1 MIPKTRI
8 LIVDDHAMVRLALAE
23 AIAQQDDLELVGEA
37 ENGARAIALYRDLQP
52 DVVTMDYQMP
62 GLNGA
67 EAIGEILAEFPE
79 ARIVLLSIYETPES
93 LWRATEAGAL
103 GCVSKG
109 VEIDEI
115 ITAVRAV
122 ASGVS
127 YYSEGL
133 EKKLDE
139 RRAQEALS
147 PRETEVLAQIV
158 SGNRS
163 EPWDFNVHCEA
174 SPRTRLHQTRSQRS
188 DSSCDR
194 RRETRNHSIGL
205 TLRVNN
211 QSGLSMQISSFMVR
225 A

>member
-1 MIPKTRI
+1 MIPKTRV

-23 AIAQQDDLELVGEA
+23 ALAQQDDLELVGEA
-37 ENGARAIALYRDLQP
+37 ENGASAIALYRELQP

-79 ARIVLLSIYETPES
+79 ARIVLLSIYETSES
-93 LWRATEAGAL
+93 LWQATEAGAL
-103 GCVSKG
+103 GCMSKG

-139 RRAQEALS
+139 RRAKEALS
-147 PRETEVLAQIV
+147 PRETEILAQIV
-158 SGNRS
+158 SGHSNKEIVANLGISTSTVKHHIERVFTKLGVN
-163 EPWDFNVHCEA
+163 D
-174 SPRTRLHQTRSQRS
+174 RTQAATAAVKRGIIQL
-188 DSSCDR
+188 D
-194 RRETRNHSIGL
+194 
-205 TLRVNN
+205 
-211 QSGLSMQISSFMVR
+211 
-225 A
+225 

>member
-1 MIPKTRI
+1 MIPKTRV

-23 AIAQQDDLELVGEA
+23 ALAQQDDLELVGEA
-37 ENGARAIALYRDLQP
+37 ENGARAIALYRELQP

-67 EAIGEILAEFPE
+67 EAISEILAEFPE

-109 VEIDEI
+109 VEVDEI

-147 PRETEVLAQIV
+147 PRETEILAQIV
-158 SGNRS
+158 SGHSNKEIVANLGISTSTVKHHIERVFTKLGVN
-163 EPWDFNVHCEA
+163 D
-174 SPRTRLHQTRSQRS
+174 RTQAATAAVKRGIIQL
-188 DSSCDR
+188 D
-194 RRETRNHSIGL
+194 
-205 TLRVNN
+205 
-211 QSGLSMQISSFMVR
+211 
-225 A
+225 

>member
-1 MIPKTRI
+1 MTSNQKTGI

-67 EAIGEILAEFPE
+67 ETITEILTEFPQ
-79 ARIVLLSIYETPES
+79 ARIVLLSIYETSES

-109 VEIDEI
+109 VDIDEI

-122 ASGVS
+122 ASGAP

-133 EKKLDE
+133 EKKLKE
-139 RRAQEALS
+139 RSDQEELS
-147 PRETEVLAQIV
+147 PREAEVLAQIV
-158 SGNRS
+158 SGYSNKEIVANLGIS
-163 EPWDFNVHCEA
+163 ISTVKHHIESVFTKLGVND
-174 SPRTRLHQTRSQRS
+174 RTQAVTAAVKRGIIEL
-188 DSSCDR
+188 D
-194 RRETRNHSIGL
+194 
-205 TLRVNN
+205 
-211 QSGLSMQISSFMVR
+211 
-225 A
+225 

>member
-1 MIPKTRI
+1 MIPKTRV

-23 AIAQQDDLELVGEA
+23 ALAQQDDLELVGEA
-37 ENGARAIALYRDLQP
+37 ENGASAIALYRELQP

-79 ARIVLLSIYETPES
+79 ARIVLLSIYETSES
-93 LWRATEAGAL
+93 LWQATEAGAL
-103 GCVSKG
+103 GSMSKG

-147 PRETEVLAQIV
+147 PRETEILAQIV
-158 SGNRS
+158 SGHSNKEIVANLGISTSTVKHHIERVFTKLGVN
-163 EPWDFNVHCEA
+163 D
-174 SPRTRLHQTRSQRS
+174 RTQAATAAVKQGIIQL
-188 DSSCDR
+188 D
-194 RRETRNHSIGL
+194 
-205 TLRVNN
+205 
-211 QSGLSMQISSFMVR
+211 
-225 A
+225 

>member
-1 MIPKTRI
+1 MIPKTRV

-23 AIAQQDDLELVGEA
+23 ALAQQDDLELVGEA
-37 ENGARAIALYRDLQP
+37 ENGASAIALYRELQP

-67 EAIGEILAEFPE
+67 EAISEILAEFPE

-109 VEIDEI
+109 GEIDEI

-147 PRETEVLAQIV
+147 PRETEILAQIV
-158 SGNRS
+158 SGCSNKEIVANLGISTSTVKHHIQRVFTKLGVN
-163 EPWDFNVHCEA
+163 D
-174 SPRTRLHQTRSQRS
+174 RTQAATAAVKRGIIQL
-188 DSSCDR
+188 D
-194 RRETRNHSIGL
+194 
-205 TLRVNN
+205 
-211 QSGLSMQISSFMVR
+211 
-225 A
+225 

>member
-1 MIPKTRI
+1 MIPKTRV

-23 AIAQQDDLELVGEA
+23 ALAQQDDLELVGEA
-37 ENGARAIALYRDLQP
+37 ENGASAIALYRELQP

-79 ARIVLLSIYETPES
+79 ARIVLLSIYETSES
-93 LWRATEAGAL
+93 LWQATEAGAL
-103 GCVSKG
+103 GCMSKG

-147 PRETEVLAQIV
+147 PRETEILAQIV
-158 SGNRS
+158 SGHSNKEIVANLGISTSTVKHHIERVFTKLGVN
-163 EPWDFNVHCEA
+163 D
-174 SPRTRLHQTRSQRS
+174 RTQAATAAVKRGIIQL
-188 DSSCDR
+188 D
-194 RRETRNHSIGL
+194 
-205 TLRVNN
+205 
-211 QSGLSMQISSFMVR
+211 
-225 A
+225 

>member
-1 MIPKTRI
+1 MIPKTRV

-23 AIAQQDDLELVGEA
+23 ALAQQDDLELGGEA
-37 ENGARAIALYRDLQP
+37 ENGASAIALYRELQP

-79 ARIVLLSIYETPES
+79 ARIVLLSIYETSES
-93 LWRATEAGAL
+93 LWQATEAGAL
-103 GCVSKG
+103 GSMSKG

-147 PRETEVLAQIV
+147 PRETEILAQIV
-158 SGNRS
+158 SGHSNKEIVANLGISTSTVKHHIERVFTKLGVN
-163 EPWDFNVHCEA
+163 D
-174 SPRTRLHQTRSQRS
+174 RTQAATAAVKQGIIQL
-188 DSSCDR
+188 D
-194 RRETRNHSIGL
+194 
-205 TLRVNN
+205 
-211 QSGLSMQISSFMVR
+211 
-225 A
+225 

>member
-158 SGNRS
+158 SGLSNKEIVANLGISMSTVKHHLERVFTKLGVN
-163 EPWDFNVHCEA
+163 D
-174 SPRTRLHQTRSQRS
+174 RTQAATAAVKRGIIQL
-188 DSSCDR
+188 D
-194 RRETRNHSIGL
+194 
-205 TLRVNN
+205 
-211 QSGLSMQISSFMVR
+211 
-225 A
+225 

>member
-67 EAIGEILAEFPE
+67 ETITEILTQFPE

-158 SGNRS
+158 SGFSNKEIVANLGISTSTVKHHLERVFTKLGVN
-163 EPWDFNVHCEA
+163 D
-174 SPRTRLHQTRSQRS
+174 RTQAATAALKRGIIQL
-188 DSSCDR
+188 D
-194 RRETRNHSIGL
+194 
-205 TLRVNN
+205 
-211 QSGLSMQISSFMVR
+211 
-225 A
+225 

>member
-1 MIPKTRI
+1 MIPKTRV

-23 AIAQQDDLELVGEA
+23 ALAQQDDLELVGEA
-37 ENGARAIALYRDLQP
+37 ENGARAIALYRELQP

-109 VEIDEI
+109 VEVDEI

-147 PRETEVLAQIV
+147 PRETEILAQIV
-158 SGNRS
+158 SGYSNKEIVANLGISTSTVKHHIQRVFTKLGVN
-163 EPWDFNVHCEA
+163 D
-174 SPRTRLHQTRSQRS
+174 RTQAATAAVKRGIIQL
-188 DSSCDR
+188 D
-194 RRETRNHSIGL
+194 
-205 TLRVNN
+205 
-211 QSGLSMQISSFMVR
+211 
-225 A
+225 

>member
-158 SGNRS
+158 SGLSNKEIVANLGISMSTVKHHLERV
-163 EPWDFNVHCEA
+163 F
-174 SPRTRLHQTRSQRS
+174 TK
-188 DSSCDR
+188 
-194 RRETRNHSIGL
+194 
-205 TLRVNN
+205 LRVNDRT
-211 QSGLSMQISSFMVR
+211 QAATAAVKRGIIQLD
-225 A
+225 

>member
-1 MIPKTRI
+1 MIPKTRV

-23 AIAQQDDLELVGEA
+23 ALAQQDDLELVGEA
-37 ENGARAIALYRDLQP
+37 ENGASAIALYRELQP

-79 ARIVLLSIYETPES
+79 ARIVLLSIYETSES
-93 LWRATEAGAL
+93 LWQATEAGAL
-103 GCVSKG
+103 GCMSKG

-147 PRETEVLAQIV
+147 PRETEILAQIV
-158 SGNRS
+158 SGHSNKEIVANLGISTSTVKHHIERVFTKLGVN
-163 EPWDFNVHCEA
+163 D
-174 SPRTRLHQTRSQRS
+174 RTQAATAAVKQGIIQL
-188 DSSCDR
+188 D
-194 RRETRNHSIGL
+194 
-205 TLRVNN
+205 
-211 QSGLSMQISSFMVR
+211 
-225 A
+225 

>member
-1 MIPKTRI
+1 MIPKTRV

-23 AIAQQDDLELVGEA
+23 ALAQQDDLELVGEA
-37 ENGARAIALYRDLQP
+37 ENGARAIALYRELQP

-109 VEIDEI
+109 VEVDEI

-147 PRETEVLAQIV
+147 PRETEILAQIV
-158 SGNRS
+158 SGCSNKEIVANLGISTSTVKHHIQRVFTKLGVN
-163 EPWDFNVHCEA
+163 D
-174 SPRTRLHQTRSQRS
+174 RTQAATAAVKRGIIQL
-188 DSSCDR
+188 D
-194 RRETRNHSIGL
+194 
-205 TLRVNN
+205 
-211 QSGLSMQISSFMVR
+211 
-225 A
+225 

>member
-67 EAIGEILAEFPE
+67 EAVGEILAEFPE

-158 SGNRS
+158 SGFSNKEIVANLGISMSTVKHHLERVFTKLGVN
-163 EPWDFNVHCEA
+163 D
-174 SPRTRLHQTRSQRS
+174 RTQAATAAVKRGIIQL
-188 DSSCDR
+188 D
-194 RRETRNHSIGL
+194 
-205 TLRVNN
+205 
-211 QSGLSMQISSFMVR
+211 
-225 A
+225 

>member
-1 MIPKTRI
+1 MIPKTRV

-23 AIAQQDDLELVGEA
+23 ALAQQDDLELVGEA
-37 ENGARAIALYRDLQP
+37 ENGASAIALYRELQP

-79 ARIVLLSIYETPES
+79 AHIVLLSIYETSES

-109 VEIDEI
+109 GEIDEI

-122 ASGVS
+122 ASGVF

-147 PRETEVLAQIV
+147 PRETQILAQIV
-158 SGNRS
+158 SGYSNKEIVANLGISTSTVKHHIERVFTKLGVN
-163 EPWDFNVHCEA
+163 D
-174 SPRTRLHQTRSQRS
+174 RTQAATAAVKQGIIQL
-188 DSSCDR
+188 D
-194 RRETRNHSIGL
+194 
-205 TLRVNN
+205 
-211 QSGLSMQISSFMVR
+211 
-225 A
+225 

>member
-1 MIPKTRI
+1 MIPKTRV

-23 AIAQQDDLELVGEA
+23 ALAQQDDLELVGEA
-37 ENGARAIALYRDLQP
+37 ENGASAIALYRELQP

-79 ARIVLLSIYETPES
+79 ARIVLLSIYETSES
-93 LWRATEAGAL
+93 LWQATEAGAL

-109 VEIDEI
+109 VEVDEI

-147 PRETEVLAQIV
+147 PRETEILAQIV
-158 SGNRS
+158 SGHSNKEIVANLGISTSTVKHHIERVFTKLGVN
-163 EPWDFNVHCEA
+163 D
-174 SPRTRLHQTRSQRS
+174 RTQAATAAVKQGIIQL
-188 DSSCDR
+188 D
-194 RRETRNHSIGL
+194 
-205 TLRVNN
+205 
-211 QSGLSMQISSFMVR
+211 
-225 A
+225 

>member
-1 MIPKTRI
+1 MTSNQKTGI

-67 EAIGEILAEFPE
+67 ETITEILTEFPQ
-79 ARIVLLSIYETPES
+79 ARIVLLSIYETSES

-109 VEIDEI
+109 VDIDEI

-122 ASGVS
+122 ASGAP

-133 EKKLDE
+133 EKKLKE
-139 RRAQEALS
+139 RSDQEALS
-147 PRETEVLAQIV
+147 PREAEVLAQIV
-158 SGNRS
+158 SGYSNKEIVANLGIS
-163 EPWDFNVHCEA
+163 ISTVKHHIESVFTKLGVND
-174 SPRTRLHQTRSQRS
+174 RTQAVTAAVKRGIIEL
-188 DSSCDR
+188 D
-194 RRETRNHSIGL
+194 
-205 TLRVNN
+205 
-211 QSGLSMQISSFMVR
+211 
-225 A
+225 

>member
-1 MIPKTRI
+1 MNQKTRI
-8 LIVDDHAMVRLALAE
+8 LIVDDHAMVRLALAG

-37 ENGARAIALYRDLQP
+37 ENGARAITLYRDLQP

-109 VEIDEI
+109 GEIDEI

-122 ASGVS
+122 ASGVP

-139 RRAQEALS
+139 RREQEALS

-158 SGNRS
+158 SGFSNKEIVANLGISTSTVKHHIERVLTKLGVN
-163 EPWDFNVHCEA
+163 D
-174 SPRTRLHQTRSQRS
+174 RTQAATAAVKRGIIQLK
-188 DSSCDR
+188 
-194 RRETRNHSIGL
+194 
-205 TLRVNN
+205 
-211 QSGLSMQISSFMVR
+211 
-225 A
+225 

>member
-158 SGNRS
+158 SGFSNKEIVANLGISTSTVKHHLERVFTKLGVN
-163 EPWDFNVHCEA
+163 D
-174 SPRTRLHQTRSQRS
+174 RTQAATAAVKRGIIQL
-188 DSSCDR
+188 D
-194 RRETRNHSIGL
+194 
-205 TLRVNN
+205 
-211 QSGLSMQISSFMVR
+211 
-225 A
+225 

>member
-1 MIPKTRI
+1 MTSNQKTRI

-23 AIAQQDDLELVGEA
+23 AITQQDDLELVGEA
-37 ENGARAIALYRDLQP
+37 ENGERAIALYRNLQP

-67 EAIGEILAEFPE
+67 ETITEILSEFPE
-79 ARIVLLSIYETPES
+79 ARVVLLSIYETSES

-109 VEIDEI
+109 VDIDEI
-115 ITAVRAV
+115 ITAIRAV
-122 ASGVS
+122 ASGAP

-139 RRAQEALS
+139 RRGQEALS

-158 SGNRS
+158 SGYSNKEIVANLGIS
-163 EPWDFNVHCEA
+163 ISTVKHHIESIFTKLGVYD
-174 SPRTRLHQTRSQRS
+174 RTQAVTAAVKRGIVAL
-188 DSSCDR
+188 D
-194 RRETRNHSIGL
+194 
-205 TLRVNN
+205 
-211 QSGLSMQISSFMVR
+211 
-225 A
+225 